1 MEARFGVGVR
11 ESTHI
16 PAYLLD
22 SMKRAVLDE
31 MSKKPATFSDSTQI
45 SSDSLAAK
53 VSDFLQRDGW
63 EVKVHN
69 DLFLRLGSKAPPD
82 KELEFMEDVKTAWM
96 KRIVKSI
103 NSMCTELSLPLARKR
118 SSQQAASYM
127 AKWETLST
135 ESGTLKSGLKPV
147 YSTDDFYD
155 VIVNIKNPN
164 LSVHQG
170 DAAYWGLIPV
180 EIGVKTACQLQQM
193 FGELDPSRYQH
204 LGTDDQIASEFES
217 ERVLLGRK
225 VADRGSVA
233 ASRQFLKFGC
243 PMGLRGQLW
252 KTALGVEFDPFH
264 ISYFDQLRSSVIEYD
279 LLIDSI
285 LMQDVRMTS
294 ANDEHFFVFEDVLH
308 QVILALSRD
317 IRLLDCKEQ
326 THLKSYIR
334 GKLGN
339 PDFMVT
345 YPPSGIV
352 PFYGFS
358 LYITPFCYFFESS
371 VKVYLCFS
379 QFYRSHLHRL
389 HNISSHFESIVG
401 LSRQFEDLLQ
411 SKEWA
416 LFQHFVSVGVQPLR
430 LIFNWLVQ
438 AFAGPLDS
446 YQTFLLWDRIIGFD
460 SLLLLPVL
468 AVGIL
473 MFRKESLMKAMCLVE
488 VEAILSDIRFVRV
501 IPLIQLCLF
510 GRSIDL

>member
-1 MEARFGVGVR
+1 
-11 ESTHI
+11 
-16 PAYLLD
+16 
-22 SMKRAVLDE
+22 MKRAVLDE
-31 MSKKPATFSDSTQI
+31 MRRKPATFSDGLSS
-45 SSDSLAAK
+45 SSDSLVAK

-63 EVKVHN
+63 QVKVHN
-69 DLFLRLGSKAPPD
+69 ALFLQLASNDPPNEQLD
-82 KELEFMEDVKTAWM
+82 FLEDVKTAWM

-118 SSQQAASYM
+118 SSQQAASYLT
-127 AKWETLST
+127 KWETLST
-135 ESGTLKSGLKPV
+135 ESGNLKSGLKPV
-147 YSTDDFYD
+147 FSTDDFYD

-180 EIGVKTACQLQQM
+180 EIGVKTACELQQL
-193 FGELDPSRYQH
+193 FEELDPKRHQH
-204 LGTDDQIASEFES
+204 LGTDDQISNEFES

-225 VADRGSVA
+225 VADQGSVA
-233 ASRQFLKFGC
+233 TSRQFLKFGC

-264 ISYFDQLRSSVIEYD
+264 VSYFDQLKSSVVEYD
-279 LLIDSI
+279 MLIDSI

-317 IRLLDCKEQ
+317 VRLLNHKEQ
-326 THLKSYIR
+326 TCLKSYIR

-339 PDFMVT
+339 VDYMVT

-371 VKVYLCFS
+371 VKIYLCFS
-379 QFYRSHLHRL
+379 QFYQRHLHRL
-389 HNISSHFESIVG
+389 HNISSHVESIVG

-416 LFQHFVSVGVQPLR
+416 LFQHLISLGVQPLK
-430 LIFNWLVQ
+430 LTFNWLMQ

-473 MFRKESLMKAMCLVE
+473 MFRKESLMKATSLVE

-510 GRSIDL
+510 GKSVDL